1 MSTLA
6 PQLFRRLHC
15 DRHGH
20 RAATAPATTTATAG
34 QRRHHS
40 PGGRG
45 TSSLHVG
52 FFSVLIPNTLLLF
65 FCARRP
71 LHRGASLG
79 GIVSDPL
86 RAGGGITT
94 RGDAVRRPFMLVSFL
109 FLIPNTLFLFFCARR
124 LGRSSEGSPRILC
137 GPAARPRGI
146 TARGDAVRCP
156 FILVSYSILVPNALS
171 SFFSP

>member
-20 RAATAPATTTATAG
+20 RAATAPATANATAG
-34 QRRHHS
+34 QRRDHS
-40 PGGRG
+40 PGGRGTSSRGRG

-71 LHRGASLG
+71 LDRGASLG

-109 FLIPNTLFLFFCARR
+109 F
-124 LGRSSEGSPRILC
+124 
-137 GPAARPRGI
+137 
-146 TARGDAVRCP
+146 
-156 FILVSYSILVPNALS
+156 
-171 SFFSP
+171 